1 MIKSGTIVGALACQR
16 DSYLKTLKTTVL
28 NCTPIE
34 NKVDKKKSK
43 TKGKDKKQETVE
55 PQINKQLYELELEDT
70 ILFPEG
76 GGQPADKGFIVIDEN
91 DKKIEVI
98 DVQRKNLKAIHI
110 TEEPIEKDVKVKIE
124 VDWRR
129 RLDHMQQHTG
139 QHLLSAILDKRG
151 LPTLSWNM
159 GDKINYIEI
168 PRKLTTEEINDI
180 SLEVND
186 EIFNNTKI
194 SIEKPVN
201 ESTNENIINE
211 EKGLLRIVK
220 IGDLDKN
227 PCCGTHLSSVG
238 QIKAISLLGQ
248 IKGKGNNSR
257 LNFITGDRV
266 YQYTS
271 ELYEMSKKLMNTLSS
286 NFEELDIKADNLV
299 KQTKKLQHNERN
311 LFKEIAII
319 KANELLN
326 EINEKIN
333 KNSTGITSNNTPDNI
348 QKFYLFRE
356 DAGLE
361 FINTVYT
368 SLKEKLSDFDDH
380 VKFSVVLIGGNDGSV
395 IIFSNSDDATNK
407 TVAELKNKVAQL
419 RGGGKGRF
427 QGKISPAEEARKLL
441 LQH

>member
-16 DSYLKTLKTTVL
+16 DSYLKTFKTIVLK
-28 NCTPIE
+28 CTPIE
-34 NKVDKKKSK
+34 NKSNDDKRKSK
-43 TKGKDKKQETVE
+43 SKGKDKNNNNNNKELE
-55 PQINKQLYELELEDT
+55 AAKQLYELELEDT

-76 GGQPADKGFIVIDEN
+76 GGQPADKGFIILDGTN
-91 DKKIEVI
+91 KKIEVI
-98 DVQRKNLKAIHI
+98 DVQRKDLKAIHI
-110 TEEPIEKDVKVKIE
+110 TEEPIEKDVNVQIE
-124 VDWRR
+124 LNWRR

-168 PRKLTTEEINDI
+168 PRKLTNEEINDI

-186 EIFNNTKI
+186 EIFNNIKI
-194 SIEKPVN
+194 SIEKPTD
-201 ESTNENIINE
+201 ELTNENIINE

-248 IKGKGNNSR
+248 VKGKGNNIR

-266 YQYTS
+266 YKYTS
-271 ELYEMSKKLMNTLSS
+271 EIYEMSKKLMNTLSS
-286 NFEELDIKADNLV
+286 NFDELDIKADGLV
-299 KQTKKLQHNERN
+299 KQCKKLQHNEKN

-319 KANELLN
+319 KANELSN
-326 EINEKIN
+326 EIKNKIN
-333 KNSTGITSNNTPDNI
+333 KNSIETSNNTDKI
-348 QKFYLFRE
+348 EKFSLYRE

-368 SLKEKLSDFDDH
+368 SLKESIDFD
-380 VKFSVVLIGGNDGSV
+380 KKNTNFSVILIGGKDGSV
-395 IIFSNSDDATNK
+395 IVFSNNDDTTNK
-407 TVAELKNKVAQL
+407 TVADLKNKVAQL

-427 QGKISPAEEARKLL
+427 QGKVSPPEEAKKLL
-441 LQH
+441 S